1 MSKPNDPP
9 PVIDWAIE
17 HARASLRV
25 GLSVPEIERRLVA
38 RGLDPMIAEAAVTH
52 ALADRVRENT
62 DVFDSL
68 ISRNTQRIA
77 AITIGCGCVLLA
89 FCTGGVAS
97 AASVLLFVAPILVLV
112 WFAQRIR
119 AWRSIPVRLLALL
132 VFLLYFLCRL
142 ITFPHSR

>member
-1 MSKPNDPP
+1 MSKPSDPP

-25 GLSVPEIERRLVA
+25 GVSVPEIERRLVA

-68 ISRNTQRIA
+68 ISRSTQTIA
-77 AITIGCGCVLLA
+77 AITVGCGCVLLA
-89 FCTGGVAS
+89 FCSGGVMS
-97 AASVLLFVAPILVLV
+97 AAVVLIFVVANPEPLRLV
-112 WFAQRIR
+112 AQRFRR
-119 AWRSIPVRLLALL
+119 AA
-132 VFLLYFLCRL
+132 
-142 ITFPHSR
+142 

>member
-25 GLSVPEIERRLVA
+25 DLNVPEIERRLVA

-68 ISRNTQRIA
+68 ISRSTQRIA

-89 FCTGGVAS
+89 FCAGGIMS
-97 AASVLLFVAPILVLV
+97 AARILLLVVPIVVFV
-112 WFAQRIR
+112 WFAQRIGAR
-119 AWRSIPVRLLALL
+119 RGHLVRWLGWLIM
-132 VFLLYFLCRL
+132 LLYFLYQL
-142 ITFPHSR
+142 ITL